1 VFDNVVIGVDG
12 RSGGRA
18 AVALAGQLAA
28 PGARITFGHVW
39 VSGGIVGRGGGLG
52 VVLER
57 PAAERVIA
65 EERAASSLD
74 AEQSVVIASSVSRGL
89 HELAESQNADLLVV
103 GSCHRGP
110 IGRVLAGNDT
120 VATMNG
126 SPCAVAIAPAGYED
140 HLSKLTTLGV
150 GEHASREGA
159 LALKAALAL
168 GEQLGAVIRVWSI
181 VSLQE
186 LPPGEIDP
194 PDWPTTTERLIQEEK
209 DRLERIPGIES
220 DVIYGEPS
228 DELLRLS
235 EDVDVMVV
243 GSRGHGPLGRLM
255 NGSTSNYLAQRV
267 HCPLLVVTRPKA
279 TEAEQA
285 QTTLN
290 VSG

>member
-18 AVALAGQLAA
+18 SVALAGQLAA
-28 PGARITFGHVW
+28 PGARVTFAHVY
-39 VSGGIVGRGGGLG
+39 VIGGIVGRGGGLG

-57 PAAERVIA
+57 QAAERMIA
-65 EERAASSLD
+65 EERAAFSLD
-74 AEQSVVIASSVSRGL
+74 AELSTVMASTVSKGL

-110 IGRVLAGNDT
+110 IGRVLAGNDA
-120 VATMNG
+120 VATLNG
-126 SPCAVAIAPAGYED
+126 SPCAVVIAPAGYED

-150 GEHASREGA
+150 GEHASPEGA
-159 LALKAALAL
+159 LALEAALAL
-168 GEQLGAVIRVWSI
+168 GEQLGAVIHVWS
-181 VSLQE
+181 VVPLQD

-194 PDWPTTTERLIQEEK
+194 PDWPTTTERLIQKEK
-209 DRLERIPGIES
+209 DRLERIPGIDS

-235 EDVDVMVV
+235 EDVDLMVV
-243 GSRGHGPLGRLM
+243 GSRGQGPLGRLM

-267 HCPLLVVTRPKA
+267 HCPLLVVPRPKA
-279 TEAEQA
+279 TDAAQA

-290 VSG
+290 VSE